1 MRFIFILI
9 LHNYLPAHNERS
21 RKKLD
26 QLYFIAYLA
35 FPEKL
40 FWLTMYRYKRQPDKR
55 LFAVSPDHQKVSDI
69 FLRYASFSNDGLAGL
84 IL

>member
-40 FWLTMYRYKRQPDKR
+40 F
-55 LFAVSPDHQKVSDI
+55 
-69 FLRYASFSNDGLAGL
+69 
-84 IL
+84 